1 MFNEFEK
8 KKVYLSELFLD
19 ELNEDFSA
27 NSVMNA
33 LWKCNN
39 ELLLR
44 LSKGIESEHL
54 INYLFCKKKYLPSYI
69 EQEFTDFIDVYIE
82 FDNIIEPYQKSKL
95 LILQ

>member
-1 MFNEFEK
+1 M
-8 KKVYLSELFLD
+8 YLSELFLD

-54 INYLFCKKKYLPSYI
+54 INYLFCKKK
-69 EQEFTDFIDVYIE
+69 
-82 FDNIIEPYQKSKL
+82 
-95 LILQ
+95 